1 MDVDED
7 EEGSQSVKRIP
18 DYGIEVDFD
27 GLEDE
32 DREVC
37 VMYQARGVVT
47 QARTQDGSAEAL
59 AEIDSQISKVNSE
72 IERLAP
78 NMKAMDRYE

>member
-7 EEGSQSVKRIP
+7 DEGSQSVKRIP

-27 GLEDE
+27 SLDDE

-37 VMYQARGVVT
+37 ICDPPREVVIDT
-47 QARTQDGSAEAL
+47 RIQDGSAEAL
-59 AEIDSQISKVNSE
+59 AEIDSQISKVNAE

-78 NMKAMDRYE
+78 NMKAMDRYD

>member
-18 DYGIEVDFD
+18 DYGIEVNFD
-27 GLEDE
+27 GLENE
-32 DREVC
+32 DKEVR
-37 VMYQARGVVT
+37 VTYHPRGVVT
-47 QARTQDGSAEAL
+47 GTRVQDGSAEAL

-72 IERLAP
+72 IEHLAP
-78 NMKAMDRYE
+78 NMKAMDRYG

>member
-37 VMYQARGVVT
+37 VIYH
-47 QARTQDGSAEAL
+47 
-59 AEIDSQISKVNSE
+59 
-72 IERLAP
+72 
-78 NMKAMDRYE
+78 YEEL